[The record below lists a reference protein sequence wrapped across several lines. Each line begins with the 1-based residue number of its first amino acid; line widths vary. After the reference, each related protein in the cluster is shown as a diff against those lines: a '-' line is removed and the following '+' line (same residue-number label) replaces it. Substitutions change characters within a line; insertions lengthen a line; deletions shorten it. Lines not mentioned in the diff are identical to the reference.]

1 MDLMVAVV
9 IISFRVI
16 NMGLQV
22 IVEMVL
28 DHIIDMDYKPT
39 IEEKQIVI

>member
-28 DHIIDMDYKPT
+28 DYIIDMDYKPT